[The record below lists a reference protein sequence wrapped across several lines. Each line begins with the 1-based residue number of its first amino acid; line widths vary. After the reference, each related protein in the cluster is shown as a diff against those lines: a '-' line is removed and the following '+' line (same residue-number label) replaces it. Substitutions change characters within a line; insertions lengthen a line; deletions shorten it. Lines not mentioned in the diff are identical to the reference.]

1 VTALVPAI
9 ALALVA
15 AALPADSTVTA
26 PPIVVT
32 AVNRAAP
39 FTGALTL
46 RTSRGDPTRVAVEDS
61 RYDQPGWTLTGHATA
76 TGPVPAD
83 LGWTPALAP
92 GSDGEGTVTAT
103 GAAAGNGLGTTRV
116 RGTLR
121 LPQAGTLTLTLTSL

>member
-1 VTALVPAI
+1 VTALVPAV
-9 ALALVA
+9 ALVLVA
-15 AALPADSTVTA
+15 AALPADNTVTA

-46 RTSRGDPTRVAVEDS
+46 RIRPGDPTGVVVEDS
-61 RYDQPGWTLTGHATA
+61 RYDEPGWTLIGHAIA

-92 GSDGEGTVTAT
+92 GSDAEGTVTAT
-103 GAAAGNGLGTTRV
+103 GAAAGNGLGSTRV

-121 LPQAGTLTLTLTSL
+121 LPGAGTLTLTLTSL